1 MEELDAGTIAAFCQ
15 GRASGRHRP
24 EKAKQLPYVQKIS
37 LFNLHDRPRK
47 AIAQGRR

>member
-15 GRASGRHRP
+15 GRAANPASPR
-24 EKAKQLPYVQKIS
+24 KAKQLQYVQKIS